1 VCVRQF
7 GPQYGGL
14 DVWGQLRLADP
25 ISDRTPGGDWPESI
39 VNAID
44 AAKVMVMLVT
54 ENANES
60 AQMARELVR
69 GASGRA
75 GLLVINPPYG
85 FEAAIQA
92 GAALIAPPLETA
104 IRAG

>member
-1 VCVRQF
+1 MTR
-7 GPQYGGL
+7 
-14 DVWGQLRLADP
+14 DVFISHSTKDKALANKICTFLESKKNIPCWIAHRD
-25 ISDRTPGGDWPESI
+25 ITPGGDWPEST

-44 AAKVMVMLVT
+44 MAKVMAMLVP

-69 GASGRA
+69 AGGQPGRA

-85 FEAAIQA
+85 
-92 GAALIAPPLETA
+92 
-104 IRAG
+104 